1 VSAFSRIVAA
11 MGAGAF
17 GQAVSIGI
25 QVTSLPLF
33 LSRWDAS
40 TYGTWLLL
48 SAMPSYL
55 SMADVGMVATAGN
68 RMTMAMGRGDDA
80 EADTIFHSAFAFVTL
95 MCLALCAIAAP
106 IVWLSPASVLANG
119 DQKLAVMALVLGV
132 LLAMFGGLSD
142 ALFRATNRYALGTML
157 GNVIRIAEWA
167 GYMVGLFAIGT
178 FAGVACCGLAARLL
192 GILMTIVVAA
202 RGGHTLTWGWRNA
215 HAAEIKAMLK
225 PAVSFMAFPLANA
238 LSFQGVTLL
247 VGHYFGPA
255 TVALFNTYRTIS
267 RVAVQ
272 VTGIF
277 GHSLWVEF
285 SMLFG
290 KGGAKAIEA
299 LYRRAF
305 WIGIG
310 SSVALSIA
318 LYFVAPLLLRVW
330 ARGQIPFD
338 PMPMALLLVYAA
350 FGGFWHVPR
359 VMLLSTNQHFSLAQ
373 WALASAGLVV
383 GLTFA
388 IESKLG
394 LPGVCAAMVIAELLI
409 AVVCVW
415 LARRVFSAQ
424 VMPLRVSQV

>member
-1 VSAFSRIVAA
+1 

-33 LSRWDAS
+33 LSHWDAS

-68 RMTMAMGRGDDA
+68 RMTMAMGRGDAA
-80 EADTIFHSAFAFVTL
+80 EANSIFHSAFAFVSL
-95 MCLALCAIAAP
+95 MCLALCAITAP
-106 IVWLSPASVLANG
+106 IVLLAPDSTLANW
-119 DQKLAVMALVLGV
+119 DQKLAVMALVMGV

-167 GYMVGLFAIGT
+167 GYMVGLFVIGT
-178 FAGVACCGLAARLL
+178 FSGVACCGLAARLL
-192 GILMTIVVAA
+192 GIVMTIVVSS
-202 RGGHTLTWGWRNA
+202 RGPHALTWGWQEA

-225 PAVSFMAFPLANA
+225 PALSFMAFPLANA

-285 SMLFG
+285 STLFG
-290 KGGAKAIEA
+290 KGGAKAVEA

-305 WIGIG
+305 WIGLG
-310 SSVALSIA
+310 SSVGISVL
-318 LYFVAPLLLRVW
+318 LYFVAPMLLKMW
-330 ARGQIPFD
+330 SHGQIPFKA
-338 PMPMALLLVYAA
+338 MPMALLLVYAA
-350 FGGFWHVPR
+350 LGGFWHVPR

-373 WALASAGLVV
+373 WALACAGLVV
-383 GLTFA
+383 ALIFA
-388 IESKLG
+388 IQTSFG
-394 LPGVCAAMVIAELLI
+394 LSGVCVAMVLAELLI
-409 AVVCVW
+409 AVVCMW
-415 LARRVFSAQ
+415 LAHRVFTTHSQSFQ
-424 VMPLRVSQV
+424 VSRA

>member
-25 QVTSLPLF
+25 QVFSLPMF

-68 RMTMAMGRGDDA
+68 RMTMAMGRGEDA
-80 EADTIFHSAFAFVTL
+80 EANTIFHSAFAFVTL

-106 IVWLSPASVLANG
+106 IVWLSPESVLANA

-167 GYMVGLFAIGT
+167 GYMAGLFVIGT

-202 RGGHTLTWGWRNA
+202 RGGHAFTWGWRNA
-215 HAAEIKAMLK
+215 NAAEIKAMLK
-225 PAVSFMAFPLANA
+225 PALSFMAFPLANA
-238 LSFQGVTLL
+238 LSFQGVTLM

-272 VTGIF
+272 VTGVF

-290 KGGAKAIEA
+290 KGGAKAVEA

-305 WIGIG
+305 WIGMG
-310 SSVALSIA
+310 SSVALSVA
-318 LYFVAPLLLRVW
+318 LYFVAPYLLEVW
-330 ARGQIPFD
+330 SRGQIPFE

-350 FGGFWHVPR
+350 CGGFWHVPR

-373 WALASAGLVV
+373 WALVSAGLVI
-383 GLTFA
+383 GLIFA
-388 IESKLG
+388 IQSKFG
-394 LPGVCAAMVIAELLI
+394 LPGVCASMVIAELLI
-409 AVVCVW
+409 AVVCIW
-415 LARRVFSAQ
+415 LARGVFSAQ
-424 VMPLRVSQV
+424 AIPLRVSQT